1 MCIELALLKIT
12 FSDVSGDASI
22 LAGMVVY
29 AESLRT
35 LLRHEAPLVEGHLQT
50 STTLTCLESAW
61 ASSCFFFRC

>member
-50 STTLTCLESAW
+50 STTLT
-61 ASSCFFFRC
+61 

>member
-22 LAGMVVY
+22 LAQMVVY

-35 LLRHEAPLVEGHLQT
+35 LLRHEAPLVEGHRQT

-61 ASSCFFFRC
+61 ASSCFFF